1 MPRRSFLVSGTF
13 YWARPELD
21 PDAPDWMNADQP
33 ARFAGYTAEGNETWH
48 WLGVDGELKYGAS
61 SWPAEYVGT
70 MIYLHSIQMNST
82 KFHQRLNYQLAH
94 AT

>member
-70 MIYLHSIQMNST
+70 MIDLP
-82 KFHQRLNYQLAH
+82 RE
-94 AT
+94 